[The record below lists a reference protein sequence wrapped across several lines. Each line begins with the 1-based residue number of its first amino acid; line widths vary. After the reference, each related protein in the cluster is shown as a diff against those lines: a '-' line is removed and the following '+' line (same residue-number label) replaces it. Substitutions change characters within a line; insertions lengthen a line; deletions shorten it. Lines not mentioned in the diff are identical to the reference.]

1 MMGNDAFP
9 RPCVV
14 YCNGE
19 TMRGY
24 IHAFYCVND
33 GAVRA
38 IVEDEH
44 GAFMTFPIAAIQ
56 ALDTYEDFIYANS
69 RGGIML

>member
-1 MMGNDAFP
+1 MMSNDAFP
-9 RPCVV
+9 RPCMV
-14 YCNGE
+14 YCNGKQKK
-19 TMRGY
+19 GY
-24 IHAFYCVND
+24 IHAFYIAD
-33 GAVRA
+33 GETRA
-38 IVEDEH
+38 IVEDEY